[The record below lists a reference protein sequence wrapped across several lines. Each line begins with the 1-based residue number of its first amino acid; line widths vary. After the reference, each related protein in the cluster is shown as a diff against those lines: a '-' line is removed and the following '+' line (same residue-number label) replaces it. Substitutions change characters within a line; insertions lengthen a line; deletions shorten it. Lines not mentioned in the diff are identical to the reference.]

1 MARVTGTSDRPC
13 NPLGKMTILVLVFCC
28 FGLVFGQSWPQDPFK
43 RVRLGAHL
51 KFCPVDQL

>member
-51 KFCPVDQL
+51 KFAP